1 MADLLARFR
10 LADEMS
16 TAMDNLAQKGQS
28 MADSM
33 ERAGSEASTA
43 FDNLSRGASSAVA
56 SVDGVASSLSGAS
69 DQTDHWTDAIGTY
82 DKEAMEAIYTTE
94 ELVEAGYKTEDALD
108 AAAKA
113 AQEQADAIDKGT
125 RVMAEFRQTIDDQ
138 ERELEELQEAYMG
151 VVLSEGKHSD
161 SAKSLKK
168 EIKDLSSTL
177 EDNKEELEEL
187 EKQSGK
193 TGQTGADAM
202 NTLSSALTAA
212 GITKILSEMTVAFME
227 CSEAAAEFET
237 ATMKISTVADTTS
250 TSLSTISA
258 DITALSRETGISV
271 GELSEATYSAI
282 SASVDTAKSVEFT
295 ATATKLAAG
304 GFTSSSTAVDVL
316 TTALN
321 AYGLGAEKAESIS
334 DMLITTQNLGKTT
347 VDELAASV
355 GKVIPLA
362 SAYGVE
368 MDNLSTAYAEL
379 TKGGIATAE
388 AGTYLKSMLNEL
400 GDSGST
406 VSTVLK
412 EQTGSSFAQ
421 LMEQGYSLG
430 DVMDVLGTSVN
441 GDAGAFNE
449 LWSSSEAGIGA
460 LSLYNAGAV
469 QFNTTL
475 NAMQNSVGA
484 TASAYE
490 TMTDTT
496 AHAQEELS
504 NAAAN
509 LQISIGQQVNPLVE
523 RLYGLGTN
531 VLNFISEFAS
541 EHPILTKAI
550 TAIGIGLGVAAAAM
564 VAVTVAT
571 TVAIPA
577 IVSFGTALN
586 TALGP
591 IGWVAMGITA
601 LVAAGAAL
609 VAMFEEDQGET
620 EGMTAATRAQYYELQ
635 DLNDEYERA
644 CEQYGETSEE
654 ALRLKYQVDDL
665 SASFEANRQTVE
677 EFTAEVDALCES
689 VHSIT
694 DDYDSATA
702 EIHANEVGTMAL
714 IQKYEDLANKA
725 DKTAAEEQ
733 ALVAVT
739 KQLSSQ
745 YPDLADGLAD
755 ATGNTEDYVEA
766 LKKACEQEA
775 EEQRQ
780 QEAQETY
787 IEALK
792 KREELT
798 EELAKAQENV
808 NLEQER
814 MDSMSGWDHFWTGG
828 EWDDLEAYEA
838 ALEELEAAMA
848 ENDATIQEIEQ
859 SWQDLADSEDEATEA
874 AREVAR
880 QTEEVNSTI
889 NDTIDQI
896 NTLTEAYNEAYEAA
910 YESVTGQY
918 GLWDEAD
925 KVVAT
930 SVGNINS
937 NLQGQIEYWD
947 SYNSNLESL
956 RERTS
961 DIEGLQEV
969 IASFADGSTDSVNAI
984 AGMAA
989 ASDADLMAMVENY
1002 QTLQQAQEET
1012 SASIADLKTNF
1023 SNEMDELQTALAEDI
1038 EGMNLSTEAA
1048 ESGRATIQGFIDA
1061 ANDMLPQ
1068 VQAAYAKVAQAANTA
1083 LSSGGSGTATVSVS
1097 GHATGTT
1104 NAEDVFM
1111 AGEDGPELIVGKA
1124 GSTVF
1129 PADETDRIIN
1139 AVTSNYDNRT
1149 TSYTVSPLEHS
1160 TVAQSGAEE
1169 KKHITLEV
1177 GGGSPIQISGG
1188 SGVSQDEVVEI
1199 LISNLRPALINIV
1212 KDEIFEEGDGSYEH

>member
-10 LADEMS
+10 LVDEMS
-16 TAMDNLAQKGQS
+16 TAMDNLAQKGLS
-28 MADSM
+28 MSDSM

-43 FDNLSRGASSAVA
+43 FDRLSRGASSTVA
-56 SVDGVASSLSGAS
+56 SVDGVASSLSGVV
-69 DQTDHWTDAIGTY
+69 DETGHWTAAIGSY

-94 ELVEAGYKTEDALD
+94 ELVEAGFKTQEALSAAAD
-108 AAAKA
+108 AAE
-113 AQEQADAIDKGT
+113 EQANAIEKGT
-125 RVMAEFRQTIDDQ
+125 RFMEEFRQTIDDQ

-161 SAKSLKK
+161 SAKVLKK

-177 EDNKEELEEL
+177 EDNKEQLESL

-193 TGQTGADAM
+193 TGQAGADAM
-202 NTLSSALTAA
+202 GTLSNALTSA
-212 GITKILSEMTVAFME
+212 GVVVILKDMTGAFLE
-227 CSEAAAEFET
+227 ASEAAAEFET
-237 ATMKISTVADTTS
+237 ATMKISTIADPTRA
-250 TSLSTISA
+250 SLSAISS
-258 DITALSRETGISV
+258 DIMSLSRDTGQSV
-271 GELSEATYSAI
+271 NELSEATYSAI
-282 SASVDTAKSVEFT
+282 SASVDTASAVGFT

-321 AYGLGAEKAESIS
+321 AYGLEANKAENIS

-368 MDNLSTAYAEL
+368 MDNLSAAYAEL

-412 EQTGSSFAQ
+412 DQTGSSFAQ
-421 LMEQGYSLG
+421 LMDQGYSLG
-430 DVMDVLGTSVN
+430 DVMDVLGASVH

-460 LSLYNAGAV
+460 LSLYNAGAQ

-475 NAMQNSVGA
+475 NAMQTSAGA
-484 TASAYE
+484 TTAAYE

-509 LQISIGQQVNPLVE
+509 MQIAIGQQVNPLIE

-531 VLNFISEFAS
+531 ILNFMSEFAS
-541 EHPILTKAI
+541 EHPIVVKAI
-550 TAIGIGLGVAAAAM
+550 SAIGIGIGVAAVGM
-564 VAVTVAT
+564 VGFTFAT
-571 TVAIPA
+571 TTAIPA
-577 IVSFGTALN
+577 IVSFGVALN

-591 IGWVAMGITA
+591 IGWVAVGITA

-635 DLNDEYERA
+635 DLNAEYERA

-654 ALRLKYQVDDL
+654 ASKLKYQVDDL

-677 EFTAEVDALCES
+677 EFTAEMDALCES

-694 DDYDSATA
+694 DDYASATA
-702 EIHANEVGTMAL
+702 EIHNNEVGTLAL
-714 IQKYEDLANKA
+714 IQKYDDLANKA

-733 ALVAVT
+733 ALAAVT

-745 YPDLADGLAD
+745 YPDLADSLAN
-755 ATGNTEDYVEA
+755 ATGNTEDYVDA
-766 LKKACEQEA
+766 LKKACEAEA

-780 QEAQETY
+780 QEAQQTY

-798 EELAKAQENV
+798 EALAKAQENV

-814 MDSMSGWDHFWTGG
+814 MDNMSGWDHFWTGG
-828 EWDDLEAYEA
+828 EWDDLKAYEA

-848 ENDATIQEIEQ
+848 ENDATISGIEE

-880 QTEEVNSTI
+880 QTEEVNTAI
-889 NDTIDQI
+889 NNTIDQI

-910 YESVTGQY
+910 YESVSGQY

-947 SYNSNLESL
+947 SYNSNLEAL

-961 DIEGLQEV
+961 DIEGLQDV

-989 ASDADLMAMVENY
+989 ASDEELAAMVENY
-1002 QTLQQAQEET
+1002 QALQQAQEET
-1012 SASIADLKTNF
+1012 SASIADLKTDF
-1023 SNEMDELQTALAEDI
+1023 SNQMDELQANLAQDI
-1038 EGMNLSTEAA
+1038 EDMNLSTEAA
-1048 ESGRATIQGFIDA
+1048 ESGKATIQGFIDA
-1061 ANDMLPQ
+1061 ADDMLPQ
-1068 VQAAYAKVAQAANTA
+1068 VQAAYAKVAQAASSA
-1083 LSSGGSGTATVSVS
+1083 LSNTSVS
-1097 GHATGTT
+1097 TSTAVPGHATGTT
-1104 NAEDVFM
+1104 NAEDIFM
-1111 AGEDGPELIVGKA
+1111 AGEQGPELIVGRA

-1129 PADETDRIIN
+1129 PADETNRIIN

-1149 TSYTVSPLEHS
+1149 TSYTVAAPEPSMG
-1160 TVAQSGAEE
+1160 AQGGMEE
-1169 KKHITLEV
+1169 SKHITLEV
-1177 GGGSPIQISGG
+1177 GGGAPIQVSGNG
-1188 SGVSQDEVVEI
+1188 GVSPDEVVEI

>member
-10 LADEMS
+10 LVDEMS
-16 TAMDNLAQKGQS
+16 TALNNLAQKGLS
-28 MADSM
+28 MSDSM

-43 FDNLSRGASSAVA
+43 FDRLSRGASSTVS
-56 SVDGVASSLSGAS
+56 SVDGVASSLSGVV
-69 DQTDHWTDAIGTY
+69 DETGHWTAAIGSY

-94 ELVEAGYKTEDALD
+94 ELVEAGFKTEEALSAAAD
-108 AAAKA
+108 AAE
-113 AQEQADAIDKGT
+113 EQANAINKGT
-125 RVMAEFRQTIDDQ
+125 RVMEEFRQTIDDQ

-161 SAKSLKK
+161 SAQILKK

-177 EDNKEELEEL
+177 EDNRDQLEDI
-187 EKQSGK
+187 EKQAGK
-193 TGQTGADAM
+193 TGQAGADAM
-202 NTLSSALTAA
+202 GTLSNALASA
-212 GITKILSEMTVAFME
+212 GIVVILKDMAGAFME
-227 CSEAAAEFET
+227 ASDAAAKFET
-237 ATMKISTVADTTS
+237 ATMKISTIADPTRA
-250 TSLSTISA
+250 SLSTISS
-258 DITALSRETGISV
+258 DIMSLSRDTGQSV
-271 GELSEATYSAI
+271 NELSEATYSAI
-282 SASVDTAKSVEFT
+282 SASVDTASAVSFT

-321 AYGLGAEKAESIS
+321 AYGLEANKAERIS

-368 MDNLSTAYAEL
+368 MDNLSAAYAEL

-430 DVMDVLGTSVN
+430 DVMDVLGASVH

-460 LSLYNAGAV
+460 LSLYNAGAQ

-475 NAMQNSVGA
+475 NAMQTSAGA
-484 TASAYE
+484 TTAAYE

-509 LQISIGQQVNPLVE
+509 MQIAIGQQVNPLIE

-531 VLNFISEFAS
+531 ILNFMSEFVS
-541 EHPILTKAI
+541 EHPIVTKAI
-550 TAIGIGLGVAAAAM
+550 VAIGIGLGVAAAAM
-564 VAVTVAT
+564 VSVTFAT
-571 TVAIPA
+571 TTAIPA
-577 IVSFGTALN
+577 IASFGTALN

-591 IGWVAMGITA
+591 IGWVAVGITA

-609 VAMFEEDQGET
+609 VAMFQEDQGET

-635 DLNDEYERA
+635 DLNAEYERA
-644 CEQYGETSEE
+644 CEQYGKTSEE
-654 ALRLKYQVDDL
+654 ASRLKYQVDDL

-677 EFTAEVDALCES
+677 EFSAEVDALCES

-694 DDYDSATA
+694 DDYASATA
-702 EIHANEVGTMAL
+702 EIHSNEAGTLAL
-714 IQKYEDLANKA
+714 IQKYDDLANKA
-725 DKTAAEEQ
+725 GRTAAEEQ
-733 ALVAVT
+733 ALAAVT

-745 YPDLADGLAD
+745 YPDLANSLSD
-755 ATGNTEDYVEA
+755 ATGNTEDYVDA
-766 LKKACEQEA
+766 LKKACEAEA

-780 QEAQETY
+780 QEAQQTY

-798 EELAKAQENV
+798 EALAKAQENV

-814 MDSMSGWDHFWTGG
+814 MDNMSGWDHLWTGG
-828 EWDDLEAYEA
+828 EWDNLEAYKA
-838 ALEELEAAMA
+838 ALEELEAAMT
-848 ENDATIQEIEQ
+848 ENDATIAGIEE
-859 SWQDLADSEDEATEA
+859 SWQGLADSEDEATEA

-880 QTEEVNSTI
+880 QTEEVNTAI
-889 NDTIDQI
+889 NNTIDQI
-896 NTLTEAYNEAYEAA
+896 NTLTAAYNEAYEAA
-910 YESVTGQY
+910 YESVSGQY

-947 SYNSNLESL
+947 SYNSNLEAL

-989 ASDADLMAMVENY
+989 ASDEDLAAMVESY
-1002 QTLQQAQEET
+1002 QALQQAQEET
-1012 SASIADLKTNF
+1012 SASIADLKTDF
-1023 SNEMDELQTALAEDI
+1023 SNQMDELQVNLAQDI
-1038 EGMNLSTEAA
+1038 EEMNLSTEAA
-1048 ESGRATIQGFIDA
+1048 ESGKATIQGFIDA
-1061 ANDMLPQ
+1061 ADDMLPQ
-1068 VQAAYAKVAQAANTA
+1068 VEAAYARVAKAASNA
-1083 LSSGGSGTATVSVS
+1083 LSNTSVS
-1097 GHATGTT
+1097 TSTSVPGHATGTT
-1104 NAEDVFM
+1104 NAEDIFM
-1111 AGEDGPELIVGKA
+1111 AGEEGPELIVGRA

-1149 TSYTVSPLEHS
+1149 TSYTLASPEPS
-1160 TVAQSGAEE
+1160 TGSQGGMEE
-1169 KKHITLEV
+1169 SKHITLEV
-1177 GGGSPIQISGG
+1177 GGGAPIQIGG
-1188 SGVSQDEVVEI
+1188 SGGVSQDEVVEI